1 MKMVRQIDP
10 FWNHVEK
17 LDDGSFKCTFCGCE
31 FAAATSISRIKWH
44 LSGVRGRGVKIC
56 EKVPEEVQD
65 AARAAIDGPPEKRN
79 KYEAGSSNN
88 EVTNAISAPA
98 KEQNNEVIHLDMAQ
112 QEAAFS
118 PGELV
123 CWMDSITDKEIES
136 MLGRSSP
143 EELLHDAL
151 ETVPRT
157 EMVQHLERG
166 SSHERTSINQAG
178 EPQGESSEPTNLLC
192 LGNERSYDQ
201 LCSPPVNNDVT
212 MNDVQNIV
220 NVLEQ
225 SNAVHDCL
233 AGDAGRILVGVQGKE
248 QGAGEDRICSH
259 LEAEN
264 GMGNTGEEGSIQHVD
279 RSFSLGRHT
288 VDAHEKRREATQR
301 IDLVNQLA
309 GFSMEEEDDDVEDNR
324 GRLVQSV
331 AGASSS
337 RGLEYNTSES
347 RGDPIPLSSTKLVG
361 RAFEENKN
369 VIWSLLMDDKFS
381 TIAIYGMGGV
391 SKTVMLQHIHNE
403 LLDTSHCVY
412 WVTVSR
418 DCSIYRL
425 QNLVAK
431 CLRLDLSREDDNL
444 RRAVK
449 LSKELVK
456 KQKWIL
462 ILDDLWN
469 SFELHVV
476 GIPVNLEGCKLIMTT
491 RSKKVCNQMDSQ
503 HKIKLKPL
511 FEVEALTLFMEK
523 LGDDK
528 ALSPEVKQ
536 IAVDV
541 ARECAG
547 LPLGIITVARS
558 LRGVDDL
565 HEWKNTVNKLRESKF
580 KDMED
585 GVFRLLRFSYDQL
598 DDLTP
603 QHCLLH
609 CALFPED
616 HLIRKDELIY
626 YLIDEGIIKGMRSS
640 EAAFD
645 EGHTMLNKLENVC
658 LLESARMVYD
668 GSRCVKMH
676 DLIRDMAI
684 QIQQENSQV
693 MVKAGMQL
701 KELPDAEEWTENL
714 VRVSLMSNQIEKIPS
729 SHSPRCRNLST
740 LFLCDN
746 MGLGFISDSFFMQLH
761 GLKVLNLSDT
771 GIKKLPDSISDLVSL
786 TALLLRYCRFLGSVP
801 SLRKLR
807 ALKRLDLFE
816 TVLRK
821 IPQGMECLSNLWYL
835 RLGSFDEKEFP
846 SGVIPK
852 LSHLQVFE
860 SGASLTVKGKEVGCL
875 RKLETLECCF
885 EGCSDFVEFLR
896 SRDQTKS
903 QCKYRISVGHVDEY
917 LELSWAHSR
926 RSKAIG
932 LYNLSING
940 DGDFQAMFPNDIQGL
955 DIIKCNDATTLCDIS
970 PVIMNATKLEFL
982 NIREC
987 SNMESL
993 VLSSWFCSAP
1003 LSLPSSNGIF
1013 SGLKEFYFY
1022 ECKSMKKLL
1031 PLVLLLNLKNLEK
1044 LVVEECEKMEEIIGT
1059 TDEEIS
1065 SSSSSNP
1072 ITKSILPK
1080 LRILILKYLPELKS
1094 ICGVKVICESLEYIE
1109 VDTCEKLKRIPIC
1122 LPLLEN
1128 GQPSPPPSLR
1138 RIGIHPKEWWE
1149 TVVEWEH
1156 PNAKDVLLP
1165 FVRFESLNFRRD
1177 VDRFFRGY
1185 EMLSNGF
1192 LLPLPDS
1199 LPSNIDPEF

>member
-1 MKMVRQIDP
+1 MKMVRQNDP

-17 LDDGSFKCTFCGCE
+17 LDAGSFKCTFCGCE

-98 KEQNNEVIHLDMAQ
+98 KDQNNEVIHLEMAQ
-112 QEAAFS
+112 QEDAFS
-118 PGELV
+118 PGALER
-123 CWMDSITDKEIES
+123 WMDSITDKDIES

-143 EELLHDAL
+143 EELLHDAV

-157 EMVQHLERG
+157 EKVQHLERG
-166 SSHERTSINQAG
+166 SSHERTSINQAD
-178 EPQGESSEPTNLLC
+178 EPQGDSSEPTDLLC
-192 LGNERSYDQ
+192 LGLGRCYDQ
-201 LCSPPVNNDVT
+201 LCSTVNNDAM
-212 MNDVQNIV
+212 MNEVQNMV
-220 NVLEQ
+220 KVRTAPVLRVLEQ

-233 AGDAGRILVGVQGKE
+233 AGDAGRIPVGVQGTE
-248 QGAGEDRICSH
+248 QGAAEDRSCSH

-264 GMGNTGEEGSIQHVD
+264 GMGNTGEGSIQHVD
-279 RSFSLGRHT
+279 RNFSPRRHT
-288 VDAHEKRREATQR
+288 VDAHENRGEETQR
-301 IDLVNQLA
+301 IDLVNQSA
-309 GFSMEEEDDDVEDNR
+309 GFSMEEEKDVEDNS
-324 GRLVQSV
+324 GRLVPPG
-331 AGASSS
+331 AGTSSS
-337 RGLEYNTSES
+337 RGLKYNTSET
-347 RGDPIPLSSTKLVG
+347 RGDPIPPSSTKLVG

-381 TIAIYGMGGV
+381 TIGIYGMGGV
-391 SKTVMLQHIHNE
+391 GKTTMLQHIHNE
-403 LLDTSHCVY
+403 LLERRDISHYVY

-418 DCSIYRL
+418 DFSINRL
-425 QNLVAK
+425 QNLVAT
-431 CLRLDLSREDDNL
+431 CLDLDLSREDDNL

-491 RSKKVCNQMDSQ
+491 RSEKICKRMESQ

-511 FEVEALTLFMEK
+511 CEREAWTLFMEK

-528 ALSPEVKQ
+528 TLSLEVEQ

-541 ARECAG
+541 TRECAG

-565 HEWKNTVNKLRESKF
+565 YEWRNTLNKLRESKF
-580 KDMED
+580 NDMED
-585 GVFRLLRFSYDQL
+585 EVFRLLRFSYDQL
-598 DDLTP
+598 DDLTL
-603 QHCLLH
+603 QHCLLY

-616 HLIRKDELIY
+616 HIIRRDELIY
-626 YLIDEGIIKGMRSS
+626 YLIDEGIMKGMRSS
-640 EAAFD
+640 QAAFD

-658 LLESARMVYD
+658 LLERL
-668 GSRCVKMH
+668 GGGIFVKMH

-684 QIQQENSQV
+684 QIQQENSQI
-693 MVKAGMQL
+693 MVKAGVQL

-714 VRVSLMSNQIEKIPS
+714 VRVSLMCNQIEKIPS
-729 SHSPRCRNLST
+729 SHSPSCPNLST

-746 MGLGFISDSFFMQLH
+746 RWLRFISDSFFMQLH
-761 GLKVLNLSDT
+761 GLKVLNLSST
-771 GIKKLPDSISDLVSL
+771 SIKNLPDSISDLVTL
-786 TALLLRYCRFLGSVP
+786 TALLLNSCLNLRGVP

-807 ALKRLDLFE
+807 ALKRLDLFY
-816 TVLRK
+816 TKLK
-821 IPQGMECLSNLWYL
+821 NMPQGMECLSKLWYL
-835 RLGSFDEKEFP
+835 RLGSVGEKEFP
-846 SGVIPK
+846 SGVIPE
-852 LSHLQVFE
+852 LSQLKVFV
-860 SGASLTVKGKEVGCL
+860 SNTSIKVKGKEVRCL
-875 RKLETLECCF
+875 RNLETLECYF
-885 EGCSDFVEFLR
+885 EGHSDFVEFLR

-903 QCKYRISVGHVDEY
+903 IREYIIFVGLWDDQDCY
-917 LELSWAHSR
+917 KLFLGTSSR
-926 RSKAIG
+926 RRKVVLS
-932 LYNLSING
+932 NLSING
-940 DGDFQAMFPNDIQGL
+940 DGDFQVMFPNDIQEL
-955 DIIKCNDATTLCDIS
+955 DIINCNDATTVCDIS
-970 PVIMNATKLEFL
+970 PLIKYATELEIL
-982 NIREC
+982 NIWNC

-993 VLSSWFCSAP
+993 VLSSRFCSAP
-1003 LSLPSSNGIF
+1003 IPLPSSNGIF
-1013 SGLKEFYFY
+1013 SGLKEFYFC

-1031 PLVLLLNLKNLEK
+1031 PLVLLPNLEK
-1044 LVVEECEKMEEIIGT
+1044 LVVQECEKMEEIIGT

-1065 SSSSSNP
+1065 SSSSNP
-1072 ITKSILPK
+1072 TTEFILPK
-1080 LRILILKYLPELKS
+1080 LRVLRLRFLPELKS
-1094 ICGVKVICESLEYIE
+1094 ICGANVICDSLEEIQ

-1128 GQPSPPPSLR
+1128 GQPSPPPSLKE
-1138 RIGIHPKEWWE
+1138 IYSITEEWWE

-1156 PNAKDVLLP
+1156 PNAKDVLRP
-1165 FVRFESLNFRRD
+1165 FVHFQL
-1177 VDRFFRGY
+1177 Y
-1185 EMLSNGF
+1185 
-1192 LLPLPDS
+1192 
-1199 LPSNIDPEF
+1199 